1 MSVRSRMTMRATTE
15 RNVVTGYDIYGSPI
29 TALQEVYSN
38 RDSVALHWGDHA
50 LTWGDHPLEW
60 GGGTDGLL
68 PCYVQASVERS
79 ITDDERLLIFTTYL
93 LLVPKG
99 ADLLEEDVITQVDTR
114 RGNIIFDSRLRLTT
128 LVRRETHL
136 EGVLEQYA

>member
-1 MSVRSRMTMRATTE
+1 MRATTE
-15 RNVVTGYDIYGSPI
+15 RNVVTGYDIPYGSPI

-50 LTWGDHPLEW
+50 LTWGDHPLTW

-114 RGNIIFDSRLRLTT
+114 SGNIIFDSRLRLTR